1 GHPPNNHGGMGH
13 GSLHTNCKSIKV
25 LLVLGEGR
33 IPLFVATLLCYC
45 LIWVTNV
52 TIIVTIIMD
61 RNLHEPMYI
70 FICNLCINGLIYTAG
85 FYPKFLID
93 LLSSAHVIS
102 KAGCLLQG
110 YVIHGFLGVDCSV
123 LLLMAFD
130 RYVAICRPLGY
141 HSIMTRQRVSVFI
154 FFAWFIPLKLIAIGS
169 ITTST
174 ARLCGSH
181 IPKIYCINYLVN
193 RIACAPSIAAV
204 AVPAFNYTF
213 YVCHVLAIVWS
224 YVHIIKTCTHSKENR
239 VKFMSTC
246 LPHLICLIIF
256 FGSLCF
262 DLLYVRFGSVLVSD
276 SVKNFMAI
284 EFIIVPP
291 LSNPLIYGLKLTKI
305 RNRLWQSFRL
315 NPK

>member
-1 GHPPNNHGGMGH
+1 VGMMKICFKLNKPLQCLIKVYMLHGHPPSLNNH
-13 GSLHTNCKSIKV
+13 N
-25 LLVLGEGR
+25 R

-45 LIWVTNV
+45 LIWVANV

-70 FICNLCINGLIYTAG
+70 FICNLCINALFVTAG

-102 KAGCLLQG
+102 KAGCLFQG
-110 YVIHGFLGVDCSV
+110 YVIHGFLGADYSI

-130 RYVAICRPLGY
+130 RYVAICRPLVY
-141 HSIMTRQRVSVFI
+141 HSIMTRQRVSVLSFL
-154 FFAWFIPLKLIAIGS
+154 AWFIPLKLIAIGS
-169 ITTST
+169 ITTSNE
-174 ARLCGSH
+174 RLCGSH

-213 YVCHVLAIVWS
+213 FVCQLLAIVWS

-239 VKFMSTC
+239 VKFMKTC
-246 LPHLICLIIF
+246 LPHIICLIIF
-256 FGSLCF
+256 FGSLFSIGQCEE
-262 DLLYVRFGSVLVSD
+262 
-276 SVKNFMAI
+276 FMAI
-284 EFIIVPP
+284 EFLIVPP

-305 RNRLWQSFRL
+305 RNRLLQTFGL
-315 NPK
+315 NLK